1 MDAPAGD
8 PPRVRL
14 LLDEMWPPAVAEAL
28 RERGHDAMAVA
39 EYPELRTKPDAVIF
53 EQALREG
60 WAIVTEDVADYRML
74 AAKARDDGR
83 EAPAFVFTSPRA
95 WPRGRQP
102 MIGRLVT
109 ALDALLNEPA
119 GPEGEYWLD

>member
-1 MDAPAGD
+1 M
-8 PPRVRL
+8 RL
-14 LLDEMWPPAVAEAL
+14 LLDEMWPPAAAEAL

-39 EYPELRTKPDAVIF
+39 EHPELRTKPDAVIF
-53 EQALREG
+53 EWALREG
-60 WAIVTEDVADYRML
+60 WAIVTEDLADYRML
-74 AAKARDDGR
+74 AAKAREDGR
-83 EAPAFVFTSPRA
+83 EAPAFVFTSPRS

-119 GPEGEYWLD
+119 SPEVEYWLD